1 MFPPRLWCGRDGSPR
16 REARFLREL
25 QRRRRA
31 RELPFPVVEVFEQNG
46 PAHLLAL
53 PCGKISVLDRKL
65 AKGCAIVDCAVV
77 LRNRIISSL
86 QFAAE
91 DSNGPSI
98 GNDVVHGHEQD
109 RSVLGYL
116 QET

>member
-1 MFPPRLWCGRDGSPR
+1 MFPPRLWCGRHGWPR

-65 AKGCAIVDCAVV
+65 AKDCAVV

-91 DSNGPSI
+91 ASNGPSI

-116 QET
+116 QETPSH